1 MRISREVSPLSRRY
15 GLRVSRISTTRLSWG
30 SRPDVGLRHARAD
43 STMRKGVCPLT
54 RRLFQQI
61 LGPIGMLP
69 GHMEERR

>member
-15 GLRVSRISTTRLSWG
+15 GLRVSRISTTGLSWG
-30 SRPDVGLRHARAD
+30 SRPDVGR
-43 STMRKGVCPLT
+43 TVQKGVCPLT

-61 LGPIGMLP
+61 LGPIEDAP